1 LRCRHPT
8 AGPGADRSH
17 PDTGTVDRTALA
29 VGVGRTGPADRTVR
43 VAGAAGRTARAVEA
57 DRRAVVHPRAAGV
70 RTRGLRIPVARA
82 AGTGRGWAEPLKE
95 RRDRVVG
102 VGRAGPAVRAVQVVR
117 AGVRTGTHRVAVVPV
132 HLQGARSR
140 AVARGP
146 AARIAGVGRTGP
158 AVRAVEAVRAGV
170 RTGTHRDAVVPVHLQ
185 EVRNRA
191 AVRGP
196 AARIA
201 GEGRTGPAVRA
212 VEAVRVGAQGV
223 GRPTDDPAVVR
234 GQGPLGDPPRRK
246 GSSGSHSC
254 FSLAPLL
261 WGACCAVG
269 LYRRPRRTG
278 GSTAAGRKGPGRR

>member
-82 AGTGRGWAEPLKE
+82 AGTGRGWAEPLQE

-102 VGRAGPAVRAVQVVR
+102 VGRTGPAVRAVEVVR
-117 AGVRTGTHRVAVVPV
+117 AGVRTGTHRDAVVPV
-132 HLQGARSR
+132 HLQGARKR

-158 AVRAVEAVRAGV
+158 AVRAVEAVRAGARTGGRRAAGVAVHRGEGRNRAVARGPAARGGGEGAVRAGV

-191 AVRGP
+191 VARGP
-196 AARIA
+196 AARVV
-201 GEGRTGPAVRA
+201 GVGRTGPAVRA

-234 GQGPLGDPPRRK
+234 GQGPLGDPPR
-246 GSSGSHSC
+246 
-254 FSLAPLL
+254 
-261 WGACCAVG
+261 
-269 LYRRPRRTG
+269 
-278 GSTAAGRKGPGRR
+278 